1 MKNTQNNGTR
11 GMRASLAMMI
21 LNSFEG
27 NLVKDLKQN
36 TTFAYYVFYKY
47 WLRVYSV
54 PGIVLGASSQPAGRA
69 TVGPKCE
76 SFWCHQAHEMCVFCE
91 PPEAGNVI
99 QPDEPAGHQS

>member
-47 WLRVYSV
+47 
-54 PGIVLGASSQPAGRA
+54 
-69 TVGPKCE
+69 
-76 SFWCHQAHEMCVFCE
+76 
-91 PPEAGNVI
+91 
-99 QPDEPAGHQS
+99 

>member
-54 PGIVLGASSQPAGRA
+54 PGIVLGAANNSGEQN
-69 TVGPKCE
+69 
-76 SFWCHQAHEMCVFCE
+76 QASISNECIW
-91 PPEAGNVI
+91 G
-99 QPDEPAGHQS
+99 GG